1 MVKQERIFFLDND
14 NKNSGLDSSTHES
27 NRSHQVNVKR
37 NRKTKK
43 KNNNFF
49 AFDFWQNSEQPILLD
64 CDDDTNSDPVNSDMP
79 EKRRDSS
86 IKKILS
92 NQPLEKAEYV
102 GKTSFIESLFVFI
115 ESLEINQKVQNSAS
129 NSTKPQANNELAN
142 LERSNSLSG
151 RMFSK
156 QNKRDFEE

>member
-1 MVKQERIFFLDND
+1 
-14 NKNSGLDSSTHES
+14 
-27 NRSHQVNVKR
+27 
-37 NRKTKK
+37 
-43 KNNNFF
+43 
-49 AFDFWQNSEQPILLD
+49 
-64 CDDDTNSDPVNSDMP
+64 MP

-129 NSTKPQANNELAN
+129 NSTKPQANNELVN